1 MHPDSRLHEGQR
13 KIMDHILLAA
23 SFGTCSERTPR
34 SSQQHLRPVLGALPI
49 VCINRGCR
57 TNEVCSERRCPRTT
71 PMRSLCPATE
81 KLMSGSV
88 RLLVRLFRRQ
98 PPTPIPAPITTH
110 GLAIFWHEQ
119 GCPRHI
125 GAEISVPMRSGKT
138 AIYQLYRVTPATG
151 VDWSWYE
158 FKFGRYQSLPN
169 AERIHGEKDA

>member
-1 MHPDSRLHEGQR
+1 MIHD
-13 KIMDHILLAA
+13 
-23 SFGTCSERTPR
+23 
-34 SSQQHLRPVLGALPI
+34 
-49 VCINRGCR
+49 
-57 TNEVCSERRCPRTT
+57 TT
-71 PMRSLCPATE
+71 PTKESDATQERAGGGWMR
-81 KLMSGSV
+81 
-88 RLLVRLFRRQ
+88 RLVRLFRRQ